1 METILFRTAYFLIQ
15 AVLLAI
21 VVASLWILAKG
32 KPWARV
38 LMFILAVG
46 AIGIL
51 GLATGISA
59 NRHTERH
66 RFADE
71 FARPQRMLM
80 EHLSKL
86 MEEKRYADAQAC
98 LTRLKSYELEFHPKK
113 GQPQTNYTEVVLG
126 LIESQQQR

>member
-1 METILFRTAYFLIQ
+1 METILFRTVYFLIQ

-21 VVASLWILAKG
+21 VVASLWIVAKG

-66 RFADE
+66 RFDEE
-71 FARPQRMLM
+71 FARPHRMLM
-80 EHLSKL
+80 DHLSEL
-86 MEEKRYADAQAC
+86 MVEKRYSDAENC
-98 LTRLKSYELEFHPKK
+98 VSRLKAYEFEFHPEK
-113 GQPQTNYTEVVLG
+113 GTPHTNYMAVVMG
-126 LIESQQQR
+126 LIEEQQQK